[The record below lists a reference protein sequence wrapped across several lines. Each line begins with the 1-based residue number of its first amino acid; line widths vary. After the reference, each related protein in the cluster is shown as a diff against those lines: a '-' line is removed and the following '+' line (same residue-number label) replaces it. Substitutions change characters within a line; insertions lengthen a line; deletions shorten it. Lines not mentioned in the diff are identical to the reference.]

1 LYNQNRHQYDFLN
14 PDNKKNLALD
24 PEKKQWVEAV
34 NVDYRVENK
43 QDVKQME
50 HEIKSMKSELKE

>member
-1 LYNQNRHQYDFLN
+1 MYNQNRHQYDFLN